1 MILIFHQ
8 TFWLFKISLKSVQ
21 QLGRY
26 WIQHW
31 LMSETDLIA
40 MVQIWTF
47 VELTM
52 TMAFRKWMAKHTF
65 ESLEDFRSMKIQMKL
80 VLNLSWIP
88 LKYTIL
94 KTICGEWLFQCSANL
109 QKNLHLHPSK
119 QKQSKDHYK
128 LFLVVLSYRF
138 SNVLH
143 NRTPMS
149 NFSPIW
155 YFIVKKVIFI
165 AQWRL
170 AYGLRSCPLCQ

>member
-1 MILIFHQ
+1 
-8 TFWLFKISLKSVQ
+8 
-21 QLGRY
+21 
-26 WIQHW
+26 
-31 LMSETDLIA
+31 MSETDLSLA
-40 MVQIWTF
+40 MVESWTI

-52 TMAFRKWMAKHTF
+52 TLAFRKWMAKHAF
-65 ESLEDFRSMKIQMKL
+65 ESLEDFRSKIIQIKL
-80 VLNLSWIP
+80 IPYLSWIP
-88 LKYTIL
+88 VKYTIL
-94 KTICGEWLFQCSANL
+94 KIKCGKWLFQCSANL

-170 AYGLRSCPLCQ
+170 AWAAKLPFMPVRINSNKKLLYILAK